1 MVSDRGRTERCYIQ
15 IRVDDGMRRERE
27 REREGG
33 GRKGSRVGSL
43 SSQIC
48 VCVRCAGTHGG
59 LRRIVF
65 KTAGGSQALE
75 PSCDLVLPQ
84 RPGPIASP
92 AGISIHSYI

>member
-27 REREGG
+27 RERE
-33 GRKGSRVGSL
+33 REEREKGESRRV
-43 SSQIC
+43 
-48 VCVRCAGTHGG
+48 VVVPDMCVRCAGTHGG